1 MTVHINNSVISKEDK
16 TMHMRSSAAIR
27 WARRARQWSEGWHE
41 FCRNRA
47 GVVGLIILL
56 VVIVVALLAPIL
68 VPKETLNVTRV
79 TSSPYESPSLAN
91 PLGSDQA
98 GRSVFGMLIWG
109 TRVSLTVGF
118 VATIMSTFIGTMVGM
133 AAGHFRGFAQAVL
146 MRIIDFFLVVPSL
159 VLAITLSSVIGGGF
173 VTIIIAIGVTG
184 WAGTARL
191 VRSQT
196 LSIEARPY
204 IERSL
209 ALGGSAWHIIIVHV
223 LPAVMPLVLAHTTL
237 AVGSAIIAESTL
249 SFLGL
254 GDAAHISWGSML
266 KTAMDSGAATAGY
279 WWIIIPPGAAIAI
292 IVLAFTLVGRA
303 LEAVFNPALREG

>member
-1 MTVHINNSVISKEDK
+1 MTVITNESVAEDAP
-16 TMHMRSSAAIR
+16 SAAHMSAAAISR
-27 WARRARQWSEGWHE
+27 SRRIRQWRDGWHE
-41 FCRNRA
+41 FRRNRA
-47 GVVGLIILL
+47 GVAGLVILL
-56 VVIVVALLAPIL
+56 AVIVVALLAPVM
-68 VPKETLNVTRV
+68 VPKDTLNVTKV
-79 TSSPYESPSLAN
+79 TLEPYAPPTLAD
-91 PLGSDQA
+91 PLGADQA
-98 GRSVFGMLIWG
+98 GRPVLGMLVWG

-118 VATIMSTFIGTMVGM
+118 VATVMSTFIGTMVGM
-133 AAGHFRGFAQAVL
+133 AAGHFRGLAQAVL
-146 MRIIDFFLVVPSL
+146 MRVIDFFLVVPSL

-173 VTIIIAIGVTG
+173 VTIIIAIGITG

-196 LSIEARPY
+196 LSVESRPY

-209 ALGGSAWHIIIVHV
+209 ALGGSAWHIITVHV

-254 GDAAHISWGSML
+254 GDASHISWGSML
-266 KTAMDSGAATAGY
+266 KTAMDSGASTAGY
-279 WWIIIPPGAAIAI
+279 WWIIIPPGAAIAV